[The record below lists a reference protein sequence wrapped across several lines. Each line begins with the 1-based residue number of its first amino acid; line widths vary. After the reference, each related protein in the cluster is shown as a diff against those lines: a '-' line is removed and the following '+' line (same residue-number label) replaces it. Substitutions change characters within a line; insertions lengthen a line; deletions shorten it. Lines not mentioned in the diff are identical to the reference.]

1 MLEAARIVTG
11 LPVFTKSDIV
21 YKEVGCE
28 KLEARR
34 QRRKLQMFYTMQ
46 NNLAPDYFCELIP
59 PSIQSTTIY
68 PLRNGED
75 LIVPFCRLSLTSG
88 SFIPSTIRKWNS
100 LDQTVRNVDSISK
113 FKTNLKNSSGHIKS
127 VPVYFSYG
135 PRKLNITL
143 TQIRCSASFLNED
156 LFKVNI
162 VNSPS
167 CNNCGA
173 SLENA
178 RHFFLE
184 CPTYADIRT
193 VLFDKLS
200 FLPVI
205 DHHLL
210 TSGIAELSTAQN
222 ETIFKH
228 VFDYIKRSKRFLLV

>member
-1 MLEAARIVTG
+1 M
-11 LPVFTKSDIV
+11 K
-21 YKEVGCE
+21 K
-28 KLEARR
+28 
-34 QRRKLQMFYTMQ
+34 
-46 NNLAPDYFCELIP
+46 
-59 PSIQSTTIY
+59 IQLY
-68 PLRNGED
+68 L
-75 LIVPFCRLSLTSG
+75 FCRLSLTSG
-88 SFIPSTIRKWNS
+88 SFIPSTFRKWNS
-100 LDQTVRNVDSISK
+100 LDQTVRNVDFISK

-135 PRKLNITL
+135 PRKLNIIL
-143 TQIRCSASFLNED
+143 PQIRCSASFLNED

-200 FLPVI
+200 FLPVT

-222 ETIFKH
+222 ETIFTIQKGLKD
-228 VFDYIKRSKRFLLV
+228 FSWYRYITAIPHSSPPLSFLSFHFSLFPSFLLLLINPIFSTFM